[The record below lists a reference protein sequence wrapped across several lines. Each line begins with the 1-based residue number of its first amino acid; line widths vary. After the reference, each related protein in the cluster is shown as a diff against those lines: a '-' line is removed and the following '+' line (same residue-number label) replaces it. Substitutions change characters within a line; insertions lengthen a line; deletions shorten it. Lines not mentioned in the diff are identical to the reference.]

1 MRRKERKTEAFENV
15 RGEAAKYKS
24 IFKTR
29 NMRLAF
35 PKTRFCLR
43 LCAKESLSFTG
54 QMSDQEEN

>member
-1 MRRKERKTEAFENV
+1 MLGKIDVIKKTLTSPSLNKFIRRKERKTEAFENV

-35 PKTRFCLR
+35 PKT
-43 LCAKESLSFTG
+43 
-54 QMSDQEEN
+54 